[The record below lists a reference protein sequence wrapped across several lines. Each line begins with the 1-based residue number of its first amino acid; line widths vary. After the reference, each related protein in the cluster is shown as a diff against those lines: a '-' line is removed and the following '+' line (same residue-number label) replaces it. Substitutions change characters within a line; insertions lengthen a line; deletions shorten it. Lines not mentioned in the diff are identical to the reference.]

1 MKKKIITTI
10 ALSLVVC
17 FASAQK
23 VKEAEVPTAVKEAFT
38 QKYPKAKVEKWEK
51 EDGNYEAEFD
61 WNKDEASAIF
71 DPAGTFKEYEVEIK
85 TKALPAGVAEY
96 CAKTFAGWSIA
107 EATRIT
113 DADGKVSYKCEIK
126 KGREDFDALFDE
138 KGNFLKKSV
147 EAKDEDDDDDKK

>member
-1 MKKKIITTI
+1 MNKKIITTI
-10 ALSLVVC
+10 ALSLVIS

-23 VKEAEVPTAVKEAFT
+23 VKEAEVPAAVKEAFAK
-38 QKYPKAKVEKWEK
+38 KYPKAKVEKWEK

-71 DPAGTFKEYEVEIK
+71 DPAGTFKAYEAEIK
-85 TKALPAGVAEY
+85 TKALPAGVVEY
-96 CAKTFAGWSIA
+96 CAKNFAGWNIA

-113 DADGKVSYKCEIK
+113 DAGGAITYECEIK
-126 KGREDFDALFDE
+126 KGKEDFDALFDD

-147 EAKDEDDDDDKK
+147 EAKDEDDDDKK